1 MRTIFKKI
9 LDPKLT
15 LVQNSLIQGNNY
27 LKSQQDKRNY
37 KLIRN
42 RKAIMNLKRNNF
54 SVVWV
59 FLNALLALAF
69 AAPKS
74 GK

>member
-42 RKAIMNLKRNNF
+42 AIMNLKRNNF
-54 SVVWV
+54 SVVWIFV
-59 FLNALLALAF
+59 NTLLALAF